1 MNNYRREIQTNTAT
15 NSETERSHAT
25 ESLLDK
31 IRQKFALM
39 DYLMLIVM
47 LILILIGFVMIFSA
61 TMYYSPDGVS
71 APEPFSFVMTQ
82 FMATMVGLVGLS
94 ILVALKYK
102 FFENII
108 VLNTAMTGLVLS
120 LVFLK
125 IYGLT
130 GGGAQSWISFG
141 FASFQPSEI
150 SKIASVL
157 VLARLLQ
164 DQQRE
169 VILAEEKITSRT
181 KNISILLIAVAVILI
196 LFQPDFGMVALIM
209 GTLIIVAM
217 QQYLSAKLNLVMYGL
232 FVVLIGV
239 VNVFGRVASEWLVNH
254 PSYQLNRLGS
264 FTDPFLYPQ
273 TAGYQL
279 ISGYLA
285 FSRGGWLGVG
295 IGQGVTKRGSLPAGH
310 TDFILAI
317 LGEETGLL
325 GIIVVI
331 GLLFVFI
338 FMIYRWAAQ
347 STSHYRRNVLFGIAT
362 MFLLQSFINLGG
374 IAGLIP
380 LTGVTLPFVSYG
392 GSSMLVSI
400 MTVAIA
406 QVMIIEEKVEAK
418 KRLEEAYQEEIKA
431 IENARIEGPRKGLT
445 LVHSRKQEE

>member
-1 MNNYRREIQTNTAT
+1 MDNYRRETPIVTAT
-15 NSETERSHAT
+15 KSAT
-25 ESLLDK
+25 ESSQTSEKLLGK
-31 IRQKFALM
+31 IWQKFALL
-39 DYLMLIVM
+39 DYPILIVM
-47 LILILIGFVMIFSA
+47 MVLIVIGFVMIFSA
-61 TMYYSPDGVS
+61 TMYFRPDGVS

-82 FMATMVGLVGLS
+82 FVATIAGLLALS

-102 FFENII
+102 FYENIF
-108 VLNTAMTGLVLS
+108 VLNVVMTV
-120 LVFLK
+120 LVFAL
-125 IYGLT
+125 IYLEINGLI
-130 GGGAQSWISFG
+130 GGGAQSWVSLG

-150 SKIASVL
+150 TKVTSVL

-169 VILAEEKITSRT
+169 VILAEETITAKTR
-181 KNISILLIAVAVILI
+181 NISIILIAVAVILI
-196 LFQPDFGMVALIM
+196 LVQPDLGMVVLIV
-209 GTLIIVAM
+209 GTLVIVAM
-217 QQYLSAKLNLVMYGL
+217 QQYLSAKQNFVMYGL
-232 FVVLIGV
+232 FAILIGV
-239 VNVFGRVASEWLVNH
+239 INLFGRIASEWLVNH

-273 TAGYQL
+273 DAGFQL

-295 IGQGVTKRGSLPAGH
+295 IGQGITKRGSLPAGH

-325 GIIVVI
+325 GIVVVI
-331 GLLFVFI
+331 GLLFSFI

-400 MTVAIA
+400 IA
-406 QVMIIEEKVEAK
+406 VGITQVMIIEEKGEAK

-431 IENARIEGPRKGLT
+431 IENEKVNKTRKGLT